1 MKKLCHPSNNILIVS
16 NLLLV
21 FFLPGALAH
30 CGSSLTQHMHTPP
43 EIEALIG
50 SCVEIP
56 CRFDTLPGFD
66 ISKPIFGIWMKNKAS
81 HHEGA
86 TELIFNSSGSINTH
100 QMEITGDLTAKNCST
115 RIPDLTADHTDKYF
129 LRIENGAT
137 TATFCDDPFTLTV
150 NDSPWTPIIV
160 VSGRN
165 LREHQSVTI
174 TCSAYTP
181 CLLSPPELTWNL
193 KKDSRRQIEKSTDGT
208 LTSKLQESIT
218 LSDEHDGYTINC
230 TARYP
235 VRNGFKQAE
244 STKLLNVLYAP
255 RNTSASISPSA
266 LVSVGS
272 RVELSCSSRAKP
284 PPSFSWFRKERQRF
298 IKESSEQA
306 YSFSASLQEAY
317 ECEAQNTLGRE
328 ESETICV
335 DIIGAPVTP
344 KITIPPGTLKEG
356 KTVTITCSAS
366 TPCKNSLPELTW
378 NLQEDSHEQTEENA
392 DGTFTRKIQKSITL
406 TDKHDRSNISCSSR
420 HPFNGQRNIVVTNVT
435 LNVLYAP
442 RNTSVSIHPSDSVL
456 NSTHVI
462 MTCSS
467 RAKPPPDFVWLKEDK
482 LGLRKVSESYNM
494 EFIAHERGDYHC
506 MATNNIGSEKSE
518 SICIDLLDHPF
529 TPAINIP
536 SGELVAGQTVT
547 ITCSASSCP
556 RSRPELTWN
565 LGQDSLRQAVTSP
578 AIYASEIQKNI
589 TLTDEHDGYNISC
602 SSRHPF
608 NGQRNI
614 VVTNVTL
621 NVLYAPRNTSVS
633 IHPSDSV
640 LNSTHV
646 IMTCSSRAKP
656 PPISFIWYKEDKLG
670 LRKVS
675 ESYKMEFIA
684 HERGDYHCM
693 ATNNIG
699 SGKSESICIDLIDL
713 PLTPTINIPSGE
725 LVAGQTVTITCSAS
739 SCPRSRPEL
748 TWNLGQDSLRQAVT
762 SPAIYASEIQK
773 SITLT
778 DEHDGYNIRCSSRHP
793 AAEKSNIAE
802 TEVTLSVSYAPKETS
817 ASISPSGLLSA
828 GSRVELSCSSRA
840 KPPPSFTWFRISEHG
855 DINVSVG
862 KVYNF
867 SATRPEEGEYYCE
880 ATNEIGSEKSTSICI
895 DISDYPSTPTINIP
909 SGELMEGQTVTITC
923 SASSICLRSR
933 PELTWNLGQD
943 SLRQAVTSPAIY
955 ASEIQKSITL
965 TDEHDGYNIRCS
977 SRHPLHGQRNI
988 VVTNVTLSVS
998 YAPKET
1004 SASISPSGLLSA
1016 GSRVELSCSSRA
1028 KPPPSF
1034 TWFRISEHGDINVSV
1049 GKVYNFS
1056 ATRPEEGEY
1065 YCEATNEI
1073 GSEKSTSICIDI
1085 SDAPLTPRISISTYT
1100 LKERQ
1105 SVTVTC
1111 SASTRCPHSPPE
1123 LTWNLQQDSLRQT
1136 EKNADGTFTTKIQ
1149 TTITLTD
1156 THDGYNIRC
1165 SARYPM
1171 AGKSKTEVAE
1181 MTLNVPYAPKNTL
1194 ASINPSAGTLVELSC
1209 SSRAKPPP
1217 KITWFKKGPKGIT
1230 KVATGN
1236 SLKVEFTEGD
1246 EYYCVAANKLGKQK
1260 SSPINLTVKG
1270 PSGPEVWILALIG
1283 AVGIILLVIIVLIY
1297 DNFKSS

>member
-420 HPFNGQRNIVVTNVT
+420 HPFNGQRNIVVTNVTLNVLYAPTNISVSVHPSQLVRKNSVVSGVCTSNGNPPPTVRWVYYGPGMNETTPSEKDHWYDATEQAEFYCYARNEMGYLLTDLFCIDLYDLPLTPVINIPSGELMEGQTVTITCSATSGCPLSRPELTWNLGQDSLRQAVTRRTKYSSEIQKNITLTEKYDGYNISCSSSHPLNRENNTVVTNVT

-895 DISDYPSTPTINIP
+895 DISD
-909 SGELMEGQTVTITC
+909 
-923 SASSICLRSR
+923 
-933 PELTWNLGQD
+933 
-943 SLRQAVTSPAIY
+943 
-955 ASEIQKSITL
+955 
-965 TDEHDGYNIRCS
+965 
-977 SRHPLHGQRNI
+977 
-988 VVTNVTLSVS
+988 
-998 YAPKET
+998 
-1004 SASISPSGLLSA
+1004 
-1016 GSRVELSCSSRA
+1016 
-1028 KPPPSF
+1028 
-1034 TWFRISEHGDINVSV
+1034 
-1049 GKVYNFS
+1049 
-1056 ATRPEEGEY
+1056 
-1065 YCEATNEI
+1065 
-1073 GSEKSTSICIDI
+1073 
-1085 SDAPLTPRISISTYT
+1085 APLTPRISISTYT